1 MKILHNS
8 RCRKSREGLKIL
20 EESGLQ
26 FEIVDYLNQ
35 PLDRGQIRDLLTKL
49 DIEPIELVRKN
60 EAIWKENYKGKDLS
74 PDQVIDALATHPK
87 LIERPVV
94 VVGDKAVVGR
104 PPENILEVLPS

>member
-26 FEIVDYLNQ
+26 FEIIDYLNQ
-35 PLDRGQIRDLLTKL
+35 PLDKDQIKDLLTKL
-49 DIEPIELVRKN
+49 DIEPIELIRKN
-60 EAIWKENYKGKDLS
+60 ESIWKENYKGKDLS
-74 PDQVIDALATHPK
+74 REQVIEALAKHPK

-94 VVGDKAVVGR
+94 IAGDKAVVGR
-104 PPENILEVLPS
+104 PPENILEILP